1 MLRAMRSVFAAQSVA
16 PEVVRNIMDKVTYTL
31 GSREAAASPRT
42 SAVSVVRSK
51 LAARSRPVI
60 TFSRPSAS

>member
-1 MLRAMRSVFAAQSVA
+1 MLRALRSVFAAQSVT

-31 GSREAAASPRT
+31 GSVAASPRT
-42 SAVSVVRSK
+42 SAGIVVRSK

-60 TFSRPSAS
+60 MFSRRSAP